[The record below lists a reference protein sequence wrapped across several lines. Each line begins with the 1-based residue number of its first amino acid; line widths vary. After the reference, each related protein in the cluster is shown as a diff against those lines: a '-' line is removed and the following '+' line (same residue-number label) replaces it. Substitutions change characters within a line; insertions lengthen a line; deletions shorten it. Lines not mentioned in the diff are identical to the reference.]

1 MGILLCARAAIEN
14 VDVTSLTPDDPASAL
29 DAAPAPRRHGV
40 AIAAAILLFAALAAA
55 ISVDVVK
62 NGYGV
67 KSDEATYVSMALSV
81 AYDHNI
87 SYERRDLERYYGLYR
102 FGPDGIF
109 LKRGKRLR
117 MNLDGTPPFVHLT
130 KTADVRSDRLYFGKA
145 MIYPLVAAPFV
156 RLLGLNGLLVLN
168 VLLLFGVCVCG
179 YTFLAARSRPGPAF
193 AFTLAF
199 VAAAC
204 VPVYAVFLLP
214 EVFNF
219 ALVSF
224 ACFLWL
230 YKEVAPSRDGR
241 FLSSVRSDIAAAIL
255 IAIATYSKINHGL
268 LIAPIVLWWWWRRQY
283 LTGLLV
289 AVVFAIAALGLFWSN
304 ALVTGE
310 FNYQGG
316 DRKSFV
322 GHFPFDGSAES
333 AWDSRG
339 TEMSTNDADLGNVL
353 EPGEFP
359 ARFAHNVEYFL
370 VGRHFGLI
378 PYFFPG
384 VVCVVLW
391 LASRER
397 WRPWRILTFLAVA
410 GSALAW
416 LIMAPYTWSGGGG
429 PPGNRYF
436 MSQYA
441 MLLFLTPPLTSFAPA
456 VAAWVG
462 GALFTAKI
470 LINPFY
476 AAKFPYTIAE
486 RGFARRL
493 PVELTMANDL
503 PIMLDTPRTHIWYS
517 EVMLYFLDQHAYVPE
532 VVDAAT
538 GERGIWVAG
547 DGRADIIV
555 RTEWPID
562 RLTIT
567 AESPIRTTFIVSM
580 GGSQS
585 EIRVEPGKR
594 VTFDVPA
601 SGVRA
606 LRSYSYLLSAR
617 STEGFTPR
625 LRDPSSIDPRN
636 LGV

>member
-1 MGILLCARAAIEN
+1 MTG
-14 VDVTSLTPDDPASAL
+14 STPGDLASPAL
-29 DAAPAPRRHGV
+29 DAAPAPRGRGFAIVGV
-40 AIAAAILLFAALAAA
+40 FLHVVALAAA

-62 NGYGV
+62 NGFGV
-67 KSDEATYVSMALSV
+67 KSDEATYVSMALSA
-81 AYDHNI
+81 AYDRNF
-87 SYERRDLERYYGLYR
+87 SYERRDLERYFGLYR

-117 MNLDGTPPFVHLT
+117 MSVNGTPPFVHLT

-156 RLLGLNGLLVLN
+156 RLFGLNGLLVLN

-179 YTFLAARSRPGPAF
+179 YTFLAARSRPGPAL

-199 VAAAC
+199 VGAAC
-204 VPVYAVFLLP
+204 IPVYAVFLLP

-219 ALVSF
+219 AVVSF
-224 ACFLWL
+224 AFFLWL

-241 FLSSVRSDIAAAIL
+241 FLTDSGSDIAAAIL
-255 IAIATYSKINHGL
+255 IGVATYSKINHGL
-268 LIAPIVLWWWWRRQY
+268 LIAPIVLWLWWRRQF
-283 LTGLLV
+283 LTGLVV
-289 AVVFAIAALGLFWSN
+289 AAAFAIATLGLFWTN

-322 GHFPFDGSAES
+322 AHFPFDGSTES

-339 TEMSTNDADLGNVL
+339 TEMSTNDADLESVL
-353 EPGEFP
+353 EPAEFP

-370 VGRHFGLI
+370 VGRHFGFI

-384 VVCVVLW
+384 VVCLVLW
-391 LASRER
+391 LASPER

-416 LIMAPYTWSGGGG
+416 LIVAPYTWSGGGG

-441 MLLFLTPPLTSFAPA
+441 MLLFLAPPVASYVPA
-456 VAAWVG
+456 LVAWIG
-462 GALFTAKI
+462 GALVTAKI
-470 LINPFY
+470 LVNPFY

-517 EVMLYFLDQHAYVPE
+517 ETLLYFLDQHAYIPE
-532 VVDAAT
+532 LVDAAT
-538 GERGIWVAG
+538 GEKGIWVAG

-562 RLTIT
+562 HLTIT
-567 AESPIRTTFIVSM
+567 AQSPIPTTFIVSM
-580 GGSQS
+580 GASQS
-585 EIRVEPGKR
+585 QVPLVPGKR

-625 LRDPSSIDPRN
+625 LQDPSSTDPRN
-636 LGV
+636 LGVLMMFTAVPK